1 MALLITGGTR
11 KFAPLRNALCALH
24 RKLGFDIEAI
34 WLVDNEET
42 ARYFCDN
49 VEKIKETLGKR
60 DIMVASLEVRED
72 DAFEKIPG
80 FMSRFILRDIS
91 ERDSIIVDLTA
102 GPKFITSLLYAAA
115 NFCRINHIYYFL
127 IKKEEKTKVPFEE
140 LREED
145 YEYLLLP
152 PFSSESL
159 YSLTRRSYLEL
170 IFYMKEVEDLVSDY
184 SCEAPNLAEKIDQS
198 LRFAVRGY
206 FEGDYAGSIRSVGGL
221 LEMWAERLYRFWEEQ
236 GMLARYSSAA
246 KCTGFKK
253 GSWAFHTCMMR
264 GLFSKL
270 RSVKEREQIEGF
282 NERLLRDALQIA
294 TVNDLLE
301 VVRPFR
307 NLASHKADLGYQLT
321 KEDAKLVLDIALN
334 IVKKLGG
341 TVFSAEKEGENP

>member
-72 DAFEKIPG
+72 DAFEKIPN
-80 FMSRFILRDIS
+80 FMSRFVLRDVS
-91 ERDSIIVDLTA
+91 KRDDIIVDLTA

-127 IKKEEKTKVPFEE
+127 LKGEKRRVPFEE
-140 LREED
+140 LGDAD
-145 YEYLLLP
+145 YEYLRLP

-159 YSLTRRSYLEL
+159 YNLTRRSYLEL

-198 LRFAVRGY
+198 LRFAVRDY
-206 FEGDYAGSIRSVGGL
+206 FEGDYAGSIRSIGGL
-221 LEMWAERLYRFWEEQ
+221 LEMWAEHLYRFWEGQ
-236 GMLARYSSAA
+236 GALSRYSPPIE
-246 KCTGFKK
+246 CTMPK

-270 RSVKEREQIEGF
+270 QKVKEGDQIEGLD
-282 NERLLRDALQIA
+282 ERLVKDALQIA

-334 IVKKLGG
+334 IVKKSKG
-341 TVFSAEKEGENP
+341 TVFFAEKEEEKP